1 MAEKIFAEKAPVP
14 VGAYS
19 QAVKSGNLVFVS
31 GQIPIDMTT
40 GIISAEGVH
49 KETRLIL
56 ANINEILTAAG
67 SSTDRVLKM
76 NVFLK
81 NIEDIKFVNNVF
93 EEFFGDN
100 PPARAVVEVSNLP
113 KNINIKI
120 DAIAEV

>member
-1 MAEKIFAEKAPVP
+1 M
-14 VGAYS
+14 GAYS